1 MLENILHEKT
11 VKKMFWQEIYYPFL
25 KEMIAAAVVVVE
37 DNYYLLRTI

>member
-25 KEMIAAAVVVVE
+25 KETIAAAVVVVE